1 MADACFFAG
10 CDVECQHLRSG
21 LVVFTRCAVRRECR
35 VSFAIPRSPT
45 LDQMLVVDMC
55 LWCESNPF
63 GAHYAFDTA
72 PCRTHTEG
80 ILVPVRMAHRLVPHD
95 VAPGELT
102 LCGKRL
108 CLNGGHHVDDVEVI
122 GRDAIGRYRPL
133 RTMSPSD
140 IYSQRYWTQLACG
153 KLVAF
158 ANPTM
163 PMTRTSVYVPPP
175 FTDGAA
181 AVSVVGQP
189 WMKAVVE
196 ALFCGRL
203 SEAVWRMCVRGEV
216 LVDGAVAPQQLP
228 MVARALVLS
237 KMYQSHGLGD
247 DVLLMAARMVS
258 TSRGRI
264 RSDESPIVR
273 AVMSSDLKDLIEVG
287 ACLEAMRDG
296 KMKLRAVVERLRSTR
311 AHASGDHST
320 REAWER
326 WSTRSAL
333 LGQALSE
340 ESAEAT
346 VAMARVWWPLWT
358 VELGRPV
365 TEGTARR
372 LARLDALA
380 PPQWP
385 RSPLR
390 ERLAKWRAGRAEKA
404 LHRRAEAAAAQ
415 LVGDVFAKVARALTA
430 EASPEKDAPPAA
442 APRPPHEAVLASL
455 RARLP
460 AAEWHLIGS
469 GKYVR
474 ASDVDLVA
482 VGSWDEASLSEAYAI
497 VARAVGLRLVR
508 EAVDEHRVNVL
519 HGVLSGVSVDLQVVR
534 RGGETHA
541 EGLAR
546 SAVQL
551 SERLSAGMD
560 SGAEGRVGVVHDW
573 FRAARMKGNVL
584 CRLPGIAV
592 TCIAVV
598 LGSEHAND
606 AEDFFLPK
614 FLQRLRERLC
624 AHAPVVSLEEVEH
637 RRAVRTD
644 AARPSAALRVYE
656 RERNLAQ
663 RHAAVC
669 TRHLLDMV
677 AFACSLQDALQPVR
691 YDEWRRRH
699 MFRAAKVAPR
709 HASALAKTLHVALA
723 DLSRHPLLD
732 SVFVDE
738 GADTLTILC
747 TLRRSADPKYEMG
760 ADAAVARCHGE
771 YAYVRR
777 ARKTAL
783 PVMITRGMVR
793 NPMQTGVSAQVDV
806 GDGGVIP
813 NAPTLTTDV
822 CLRFPSADW
831 SYDMPCETM

>member
-1 MADACFFAG
+1 MSDQKHSVLATLATAVYETLNFEDTFARNVLWCCWSGLLFDHKSARQAMADACFFAG

-122 GRDAIGRYRPL
+122 GRDAIARYRPL

-181 AVSVVGQP
+181 AVSVVVQP

-196 ALFCGRL
+196 ALFCRRL

-296 KMKLRAVVERLRSTR
+296 KMKLRGVVERLRSTR

-404 LHRRAEAAAAQ
+404 LQARGGGRGAARRRRLRQGGARVDGGGVAGRTRRRRRGRLTRPCWRRCGEAA
-415 LVGDVFAKVARALTA
+415 GR
-430 EASPEKDAPPAA
+430 
-442 APRPPHEAVLASL
+442 R
-455 RARLP
+455 
-460 AAEWHLIGS
+460 WHLIGS
-469 GKYVR
+469 NRYVR
-474 ASDVDLVA
+474 ERRGPRPSSV
-482 VGSWDEASLSEAYAI
+482 DEASLSEAYAI

-534 RGGETHA
+534 RGGGRTPRA
-541 EGLAR
+541 WRARRCSCR
-546 SAVQL
+546 SAC
-551 SERLSAGMD
+551 RRGWTRAP
-560 SGAEGRVGVVHDW
+560 
-573 FRAARMKGNVL
+573 RAASAWCTTGF
-584 CRLPGIAV
+584 
-592 TCIAVV
+592 
-598 LGSEHAND
+598 E
-606 AEDFFLPK
+606 
-614 FLQRLRERLC
+614 
-624 AHAPVVSLEEVEH
+624 
-637 RRAVRTD
+637 RRA
-644 AARPSAALRVYE
+644 
-656 RERNLAQ
+656 
-663 RHAAVC
+663 
-669 TRHLLDMV
+669 
-677 AFACSLQDALQPVR
+677 
-691 YDEWRRRH
+691 
-699 MFRAAKVAPR
+699 
-709 HASALAKTLHVALA
+709 
-723 DLSRHPLLD
+723 
-732 SVFVDE
+732 
-738 GADTLTILC
+738 
-747 TLRRSADPKYEMG
+747 
-760 ADAAVARCHGE
+760 
-771 YAYVRR
+771 
-777 ARKTAL
+777 
-783 PVMITRGMVR
+783 
-793 NPMQTGVSAQVDV
+793 
-806 GDGGVIP
+806 
-813 NAPTLTTDV
+813 
-822 CLRFPSADW
+822 
-831 SYDMPCETM
+831 